1 MVSIDTGEETI
12 HTPPIFISIIPIIHY
27 FFILSLNLPLY
38 NSTSLTTFSLSL
50 LSLTQ
55 SITQSLPLYSP
66 LLSSPLLSSY
76 LPNINVYFLGCHG
89 IPRGRG
95 GGGWGFGDDNIAN
108 SHENIAHYNLTL
120 ILFIHLLLYL
130 IDDNNTW
137 VWYLTLLIGFFFTPL
152 PYYFLPLSL
161 YIYMKPIN
169 IALPCFL
176 ICCQPSRNFRN
187 VNITERYIF
196 AVIAIGKKNTKT
208 SSCLSS
214 PPSTPPIQLLST
226 VVLIWMFVLA
236 VLIKSK
242 IYFEMISKFNLPS
255 KQTLEK

>member
-55 SITQSLPLYSP
+55 SITQSLPLYST

-161 YIYMKPIN
+161 SIYMKPIN

-176 ICCQPSRNFRN
+176 ICWQPSRNFRN

-208 SSCLSS
+208 SPCLSS

-242 IYFEMISKFNLPS
+242 IYFEMISK
-255 KQTLEK
+255 